1 MLDAGYWINMENS
14 HKKGM
19 VYLVGTGPGD
29 PGLIT
34 VKALEAIRKAEVVVY
49 DYLANPRLLSDVP
62 GSSEKIYVGKESSK
76 HTLPQDEINE
86 LLVKHAQLG
95 KIVVRLKGGDPF
107 IFGRGGEEAEYL
119 ASHHVTFEI
128 IPGITS
134 AIAVPAYAGIPL
146 THRDYTPS
154 VAFITGH
161 ERPDREKSTIP
172 WKELA
177 TGPGTLVFLMGVKNL
192 PLISRTLIQY
202 GRAPQTPAAV
212 IRWGTF
218 SSQQTLVGTLYEM
231 PQKVEEAGLKPPAI
245 IIIGEVVRLRENLNW
260 FEERPL
266 FGKRIVVTRSRAQAS
281 QLVESLENYGAQVI
295 EYPTILIKKIDPNP
309 ELEEAIRNLDRYDWA
324 IFTSVNGVECFFE
337 YMDLMDLDTRFLGRL
352 KIGAIG
358 PATAEGLKKRSIKAD
373 FIPEAYKAEGIIDGL
388 ISIGIKAKRVL
399 IPRAAQAREVLPQQL
414 SEKGADVHVIP
425 VYETLPDEEA
435 DSDELVEYIKAGEIS
450 MITFTSSSTVTNF
463 FSIMEGRIKTEE
475 LKGVIMACIGPITE
489 KKLAEK
495 GFAAQVVPEKFTIP
509 ALVDAILAY
518 YRIVCNDNI

>member
-1 MLDAGYWINMENS
+1 MTNNS
-14 HKKGM
+14 DNKGK

-34 VKALEAIRKAEVVVY
+34 VRALEAIRKSEVIIY
-49 DYLANPRLLSDVP
+49 DHLANPRLLSDVP
-62 GSSEKIYVGKESSK
+62 LSSEKIYVGKESSK

-86 LLVKHAQLG
+86 LLVRHAKSG
-95 KIVVRLKGGDPF
+95 KTVVRLKGGDPF

-119 ASHHVTFEI
+119 ASNQVPFEI

-146 THRDYTPS
+146 THRDYTTA

-161 ERPDREKSTIP
+161 EKPDKEESTIP

-177 TGPGTLVFLMGVKNL
+177 TGPGTLVFLMGIKNL

-202 GRAPQTPAAV
+202 GRQPHTPAAV

-218 SSQQTLVGTLYEM
+218 SSQQTLVGTLSDI
-231 PQKVEEAGLKPPAI
+231 PQKVKDAGLKPPAI
-245 IIIGEVVRLRENLNW
+245 IIIGEVVRLREHLNW
-260 FEERPL
+260 FEERSL
-266 FGKRIVVTRSRAQAS
+266 FGKKIVVTRSRAQAS
-281 QLVESLENYGAQVI
+281 QLVESLERYGAEVI

-309 ELEEAIRNLDRYDWA
+309 ELEEAIKDLAGYDWA

-337 YMDLMDLDTRFLGRL
+337 YLDRMNLDTRSLAGLRV
-352 KIGAIG
+352 GAIG
-358 PATAEGLKKRSIKAD
+358 PATAEGLKKRCILPD
-373 FIPEAYKAEGIIDGL
+373 FIPDDYKAEGVIEGL
-388 ISIGIKAKRVL
+388 VSTGISGKRVL

-414 SEKGADVHVIP
+414 SESGADVHVIP
-425 VYETLPDEEA
+425 VYETLPDEKA
-435 DSDELVEYIKAGEIS
+435 NSDELVSYIKAGDIS

-463 FSIMEGRIKTEE
+463 FSALEGRIKPEE
-475 LKGVIMACIGPITE
+475 LNGVVMACIGPVTE

-495 GFAAQVVPEKFTIP
+495 GFASKVVPGKFTIP
-509 ALVDAILAY
+509 DLVNAILAY
-518 YRIVCNDNI
+518 YNNM